1 MKRGFIPTALAAAIL
16 IVSAS
21 GHGAARQASNDDQQA
36 LRTRIEQR
44 YDVVPLSGGV
54 ALTPKSPRGD
64 VRLIEI
70 SDTIAINGVQVSGR
84 ELRER
89 LGADADTLLRLSY
102 LDRDD
107 LRRLFARQAPQA
119 EPRPAP
125 DVPVE
130 RTTPAAPVAPTT
142 PAPPARQYRRSTGDR
157 VRVFGDVV
165 VNEGEEVTGQVVAVL
180 GSVRINGE
188 VGDQVVAVLGT
199 VDLGPKAVVHGDVV
213 TVGGRLHRAT
223 GARVDGSV
231 TEVALGD
238 MSASISLPWLNGRE
252 PFRFGRIGPVTRLI
266 GTTFRIVLLALAA
279 CLALV
284 VARRAVEGAAQRV
297 SDEPIKATLVGIAAW
312 VLFVPMLVMT
322 AIVLS
327 ISIVGIPLLILLP
340 FAVLILLL
348 MALVG
353 FSGTV
358 SAIGQWARRRFRMG
372 TPSGLADVCLG
383 ILIVVLPLLV
393 ARFVAFGGWTLS
405 PIVFL
410 LVATGLAVEF
420 LAWSS
425 GFGAVLTN
433 VFSRWQAKRSARSA
447 SHTVPTTP

>member
-1 MKRGFIPTALAAAIL
+1 MKRGFIHTALAAAIL

-21 GHGAARQASNDDQQA
+21 GLGAARQASNDEQQA

-64 VRLIEI
+64 VRLVEI

-89 LGADADTLLRLSY
+89 LGADADTVLRLSY

-119 EPRPAP
+119 EPRAAP

-130 RTTPAAPVAPTT
+130 RTTPAAPVAPT
-142 PAPPARQYRRSTGDR
+142 PPEPPARQYRRSNGDR

-199 VDLGPKAVVHGDVV
+199 VELGPKAVVHGDVV
-213 TVGGRLHRAT
+213 TVGGRLHRAA

-238 MSASISLPWLNGRE
+238 MSASISLPVAERAGAFPLRRVRTGDAPHRHDL
-252 PFRFGRIGPVTRLI
+252 PHR
-266 GTTFRIVLLALAA
+266 AA
-279 CLALV
+279 R
-284 VARRAVEGAAQRV
+284 ARR
-297 SDEPIKATLVGIAAW
+297 
-312 VLFVPMLVMT
+312 
-322 AIVLS
+322 
-327 ISIVGIPLLILLP
+327 LP
-340 FAVLILLL
+340 R
-348 MALVG
+348 
-353 FSGTV
+353 
-358 SAIGQWARRRFRMG
+358 ARGRA
-372 TPSGLADVCLG
+372 PSG
-383 ILIVVLPLLV
+383 
-393 ARFVAFGGWTLS
+393 RGGR
-405 PIVFL
+405 
-410 LVATGLAVEF
+410 AAGE
-420 LAWSS
+420 
-425 GFGAVLTN
+425 
-433 VFSRWQAKRSARSA
+433 R
-447 SHTVPTTP
+447 